1 MARRLDARARDFPQT
16 FAELIHSTRDADEDV
31 SRAAA
36 DIIADVRARGDA
48 ALIELSARFDS
59 ATLTKETLRVPF
71 AEIEAAYKSA
81 SQEVKGALAFAAAR
95 IEGMSRRPIVEMLIP
110 LTLDDSLAPRDA
122 HIASL
127 FCQHFSYNLPD
138 GRDWRQEKSRAI
150 D

>member
-1 MARRLDARARDFPQT
+1 MRWQA
-16 FAELIHSTRDADEDV
+16 TRQALHTG
-31 SRAAA
+31 SG
-36 DIIADVRARGDA
+36 IILAPSLGYMDR
-48 ALIELSARFDS
+48 
-59 ATLTKETLRVPF
+59 
-71 AEIEAAYKSA
+71 
-81 SQEVKGALAFAAAR
+81 AFAAAR
-95 IEGMSRRPIVEMLIP
+95 IEGMSRRPMVEMLIP